1 MVMAEERMEQ
11 VKSEYIKKGP
21 MPKVDFL
28 TFIMSLSSSAL
39 AHLGEVPDPVT
50 GKKEVD
56 LELARHTIDVLSM
69 LEEKTRGNLTRE
81 EGEFIRNILFELKM
95 KYVQRA

>member
-1 MVMAEERMEQ
+1 MSQERMEQ
-11 VKSEYIKKGP
+11 VKSEYNKKGP
-21 MPKVDFL
+21 LPKVDFI

-39 AHLGEVPDPVT
+39 VHLGEVPDPVT

-69 LEEKTRGNLTRE
+69 LKEKTKGNLSDE
-81 EGEFIRNILFELKM
+81 EENFFKNILFELKM